1 MVWKALPICAVFIVF
16 ALQAP
21 RALAA
26 DRPSVALVL
35 AGGGAKGYAH
45 IPVLELIEE
54 LDIPVDMVIGTSAGA
69 IIGGLYCAGY
79 SPQML
84 KEIFLDLDWNK
95 IFQDRPV
102 FPFERQLGAHS
113 LERNPIEIKFSRKFA
128 LSLGRGFSSG
138 QEAYNLFRSLTA
150 KIPSYGSFD
159 SLPIPFRATGVE
171 LTTGKLEIFSS
182 GDLAEVIR
190 ASMSIPAVFE
200 PFSID
205 GKYYLDGGVLENLP
219 VRQAKDLG
227 FDMVIAVEL
236 QDELLHE
243 PQAFNSSPL
252 AALNQTLSIYLHS
265 SSEAAYAQADAVLF
279 PDVERY
285 TLLDFPRAREIYERT
300 ERQKAVFR
308 ETLLE
313 LRKKIYGN
321 AENIPSPVK
330 GDRYSSLPYI
340 TPQRLELSGALAI
353 DEKYIRRLFDQT
365 LNGKSATRERLAAF
379 ISGVYQTG
387 HYIFAVARIDTRDE
401 TPLVEL
407 RLFSPDLR
415 NSSVTFGA
423 DFQEV
428 IASDILVKLK
438 VFMDTQFRGLT
449 GPGSVLAVGV
459 TAPHSLSFQGLF
471 FQPLGQKLFFS
482 AGVALTEDQERITS
496 GFAARSQ
503 GGSTILSV
511 RANAGLGGKIN
522 NANTVSF
529 DASWFSGA
537 YIAGVTDYL
546 RFAQTVD
553 TSLRADSIGFSLGWE
568 HNTLNA
574 PMFASQGLLFNFGS
588 TLLFPLTGGT
598 AANLVQADAAL
609 SLPLAHRASIT
620 LNAFAGG
627 DISGSLREEA
637 GYTALFGYSS
647 ADRLYFPQVAGRQ
660 RFGAAKAAA
669 SFALQAEPFKN
680 TMIMGAEWFV
690 SLSAAS
696 GIIFDDF
703 AALSPETLYW
713 NASLNIGVRFRRT
726 FGVIYRMGYAR
737 SEYPK
742 PLPFLSLDLGCL
754 RW

>member
-1 MVWKALPICAVFIVF
+1 MSWKALLICVAFVLL
-16 ALQAP
+16 ALEA
-21 RALAA
+21 RALPA

-79 SPQML
+79 SPQMM
-84 KEIFLDLDWNK
+84 KEIFLGLDWNA

-102 FPFERQLGAHS
+102 FPFEHQLGAHS
-113 LERNPIEIKFSRKFA
+113 LERNPIEIKFSRKLA

-138 QEAYNLFRSLTA
+138 QEAYKLFRSLTA
-150 KIPSYGSFD
+150 KVPSYIDFD

-182 GDLAEVIR
+182 GDLAEAIR

-205 GKYYLDGGVLENLP
+205 GKYYLDGAVIDNLP
-219 VRQAKDLG
+219 VQEAKALG
-227 FDMVIAVEL
+227 FDIVIAVEL
-236 QDELLHE
+236 LDKMLHE
-243 PQAFNSSPL
+243 PAAFNSSPL
-252 AALNQTLSIYLHS
+252 ATLNQTLSIYLHADA
-265 SSEAAYAQADAVLF
+265 EAKYARADAVLF

-285 TLLDFPRAREIYERT
+285 TILDFPRAREIYERA
-300 ERQKAVFR
+300 EGQKAAFR

-313 LRKKIYGN
+313 LRKKIYGDT
-321 AENIPSPVK
+321 ERVPPSAK
-330 GDRYSSLPYI
+330 GDRYSGLPHITLQSLK
-340 TPQRLELSGALAI
+340 LSGALAI
-353 DEKYIRRLFDQT
+353 DEKYIQRLFDQT
-365 LNGKSATRERLAAF
+365 LNGKSATQERLADF
-379 ISGVYQTG
+379 IEAVYKTG
-387 HYIFAVARIDTRDE
+387 HYIFAVARIDTRE
-401 TPLVEL
+401 EAPLLEL

-415 NSSVTFGA
+415 NSSVAFGA
-423 DFQEV
+423 DLQETV
-428 IASDILVKLK
+428 SSDILLKLK
-438 VFMDTQFRGLT
+438 IFMDIQFRGIT
-449 GPGSVLAVGV
+449 GPGSVLAIGF
-459 TAPHSLSFQGLF
+459 TAPHILSFQSLF

-496 GFAARSQ
+496 GFVSRTQ
-503 GGSTILSV
+503 TGSSILSA
-511 RANAGLGGKIN
+511 RARAGLGSKLDN
-522 NANTVSF
+522 SNTIRF

-537 YIAGVTDYL
+537 YINGLTTDYMTFTHL
-546 RFAQTVD
+546 VD
-553 TSLRADSIGFSLGWE
+553 TSLRADTIGLSLGWE
-568 HNTLNA
+568 HNSLDA
-574 PMFASQGLLFNFGS
+574 PMFASQGLLFHLGN
-588 TLLFPLTGGT
+588 TTLFPLNGGA
-598 AANLVQADAAL
+598 AANMVQADFAL
-609 SLPLAHRASIT
+609 ALPLAHKASIA

-627 DISGSLREEA
+627 DVSGSLREEP

-669 SFALQAEPFKN
+669 SIAAQAEPFKN
-680 TMIMGAEWFV
+680 TTIMGAEWFL

-696 GIIFDDF
+696 GVIFDDF

-713 NASLNIGVRFRRT
+713 NASFNIGVRFTRS
-726 FGVIYRMGYAR
+726 FGVIYRMGWAR
-737 SEYPK
+737 GEHPT
-742 PLPFLSLDLGCL
+742 PLPFLSFDLGCL